1 MKQGEK
7 LSDAKVKWLKERL
20 CEGWSTLALAR
31 MEGLSEQTVWR
42 IKTGRTYNHVGAAVV
57 GEDVL
62 LGRAPIAFDEGGE
75 GKVLKAPEAKGGA
88 SDEEIEESLK
98 RMMAKLGM

>member
-62 LGRAPIAFDEGGE
+62 LGRAPITFGE
-75 GKVLKAPEAKGGA
+75 GKGVKAPEVRGGA